1 MQHGL
6 IIVQFKAVSCLPE
19 TDWHQTCRVEE
30 WGRQNPICLN
40 YLLVATSTI
49 RIQHYQVFISKSN
62 FCQIPINFKAM
73 LFALWETSSE
83 KIVFDIF
90 LLRQRIVEKATTLQL
105 LWEKFVGFFQIQ
117 NWQLFLTRRKVWNGW
132 GRAIH
137 LDWQMMIT
145 NIDVIR
151 TYSVIYRN
159 QNCYWSLNDIKLKA
173 ILLDSCEELFSNLAK
188 VWKFEVEKRELTP
201 TWFEHAAFWSG
212 VRRATVAPRSP
223 LPSITPSLGQRW
235 SSIDFYNANFGST
248 VKLYCLP

>member
-1 MQHGL
+1 
-6 IIVQFKAVSCLPE
+6 
-19 TDWHQTCRVEE
+19 
-30 WGRQNPICLN
+30 
-40 YLLVATSTI
+40 
-49 RIQHYQVFISKSN
+49 
-62 FCQIPINFKAM
+62 M

-117 NWQLFLTRRKVWNGW
+117 NWRLFLTRRKVWNGW

-173 ILLDSCEELFSNLAK
+173 ILQDSSGELFSSLAK

-212 VRRATVAPRSP
+212 VRRATVAPRSQVVWGP
-223 LPSITPSLGQRW
+223 TEIWTRIAGFKVQSADRYTIEP
-235 SSIDFYNANFGST
+235 
-248 VKLYCLP
+248 